1 MCAPLKSRDSINL
14 GDKTTQGKKNRPTT
28 IFSFA
33 KLKRSAF
40 SCLLVAHS
48 SKLRSLEIIRYC
60 LENLLD
66 LEVKFK
72 KCEASV
78 PYPPVSSI
86 ATTLCLS

>member
-66 LEVKFK
+66 FEVQFK
-72 KCEASV
+72 DVNREV
-78 PYPPVSSI
+78 G
-86 ATTLCLS
+86 